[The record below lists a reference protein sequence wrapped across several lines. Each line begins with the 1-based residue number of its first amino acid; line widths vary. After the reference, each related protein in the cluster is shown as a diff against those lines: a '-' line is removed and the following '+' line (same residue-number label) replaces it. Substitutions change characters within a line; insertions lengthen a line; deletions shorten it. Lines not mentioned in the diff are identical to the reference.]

1 MKFLII
7 FNSITTEQSLSE
19 VCRDKGCSSI
29 QGEINKIICVYLWK
43 SSPRA
48 VPVQIIWESWNA
60 SDLQALNFFFF
71 FKNYQHPKRSVFR
84 EPPFKGKKLVFF
96 HPHPPINF
104 WEDTDLYKK
113 SFAQAQGTQRN
124 LQPISIV
131 MYIHFQIHRGV
142 MWNLSVHNNKT

>member
-1 MKFLII
+1 MKFVDIKADPLSKERSIKLSVFTFGKALRGLFQSRLSGRVGMRLIYRHLI
-7 FNSITTEQSLSE
+7 
-19 VCRDKGCSSI
+19 
-29 QGEINKIICVYLWK
+29 
-43 SSPRA
+43 
-48 VPVQIIWESWNA
+48 
-60 SDLQALNFFFF
+60 FFFF